1 MHNYQLLTASGLHF
15 NDAHEALV
23 HIGETLVQAGICR
36 ESYPAALHAREAAYP
51 TGIALDGHCVAIPH
65 CDASH
70 ALRPALYLIRP
81 RQPVPFA
88 QADDD
93 IQIDAELIIALV
105 VTHPQAQLSL
115 LRTLFGLLQQ
125 PDVVDSLLTVPDA
138 ALATCLRQH
147 LLAPAT

>member
-36 ESYPAALHAREAAYP
+36 ESYPAALRAREAAYP
-51 TGIALDGHCVAIPH
+51 TGLVFYFQCFSITNCL
-65 CDASH
+65 ASH
-70 ALRPALYLIRP
+70 VLHPDLYLIRP

-93 IQIDAELIIALV
+93 IQIGAELIIALV
-105 VTHPQAQLSL
+105 VTHPQEQLNL
-115 LRTLFGLLQQ
+115 LRTLFGQLQL
-125 PDVVDSLLTVPDA
+125 PAFIDSLLTVPEQELA
-138 ALATCLRQH
+138 ACFRRHILT
-147 LLAPAT
+147 PAA